1 MFLESLIDSPPS
13 LRLLCV
19 CRIRQ
24 SISCMEETV
33 EHSLVEKLTDGD
45 FEELTADDLEELTAG
60 DLEEL
65 RNPNIPVKLTDMCK
79 Y

>member
-1 MFLESLIDSPPS
+1 MYLESLIDSPPS

-24 SISCMEETV
+24 SISCMGETV
-33 EHSLVEKLTDGD
+33 EHNLVEKLTVS
-45 FEELTADDLEELTAG
+45 DLEELTAG